1 MLLLLFEMLKF
12 VTGIFLS
19 EPCDQAERVS
29 RTKKFLA
36 AVQGLDY
43 KSEEGCMLSV
53 EIDCYELLL

>member
-53 EIDCYELLL
+53 EIDC